1 MMEFMS
7 SEQLKLVGSILSQID
22 TGISE
27 IKEWNKDIIC
37 ANDYLVSTEGSRN
50 LAATSMLL
58 SAIGEGL
65 KRIDKLTNG
74 ELLLLRPEIPW
85 KQVKGM
91 RDHIAH
97 GYFDIDSGLIY
108 EVVKEELDGLQIAI
122 KALKDIVSDNK
133 IGSH

>member
-1 MMEFMS
+1 MS
-7 SEQLKLVGSILSQID
+7 SEKCKLVGSILSQID

-27 IKEWNKDIIC
+27 IKEWNKDIAC

-74 ELLLLRPEIPW
+74 ELLPLRPEIPW

-97 GYFDIDSGLIY
+97 GYFDIDSDLIY
-108 EVVKEELDGLQIAI
+108 EVVKEELDGLQIAV
-122 KALKDIVSDNK
+122 KALKEIVSGK
-133 IGSH
+133 

>member
-1 MMEFMS
+1 MMVSMS
-7 SEQLKLVGSILSQID
+7 SEQRSLVSSILSQID

-27 IKEWNKDIIC
+27 IKEWNKDISC

-65 KRIDKLTNG
+65 KRIDKITEGN
-74 ELLLLRPEIPW
+74 LLPMRPEIPW

-97 GYFDIDSGLIY
+97 GYFDIDSDLIF
-108 EVVKEELDGLQIAI
+108 EVVKEELDALQIAI
-122 KALKDIVSDNK
+122 KALIDVVSATE
-133 IGSH
+133 

>member
-1 MMEFMS
+1 MESLS
-7 SEQLKLVGSILSQID
+7 SEQQNLIYSILSQID

-27 IKEWNKDIIC
+27 IKEWNKDITSADDFHI
-37 ANDYLVSTEGSRN
+37 TIEGPRN

-65 KRIDKLTNG
+65 KRIDNITDGKL
-74 ELLLLRPEIPW
+74 LPLRPEIPW

-108 EVVKEELDGLQIAI
+108 EVV
-122 KALKDIVSDNK
+122 
-133 IGSH
+133 

>member
-1 MMEFMS
+1 MESLS
-7 SEQLKLVGSILSQID
+7 SEQQNLIYSILSQID

-27 IKEWNKDIIC
+27 IKEWNKDITS
-37 ANDYLVSTEGSRN
+37 ADDYHITIEGSRN

-65 KRIDKLTNG
+65 KRIDNITDGKL
-74 ELLLLRPEIPW
+74 LPLRPEIPW

-108 EVVKEELDGLQIAI
+108 EVVKEELDDLQTAI
-122 KALKDIVSDNK
+122 RCLIDIVKPSN
-133 IGSH
+133 

>member
-1 MMEFMS
+1 MESLS
-7 SEQLKLVGSILSQID
+7 SEQQNLVCSILSQID

-27 IKEWNKDIIC
+27 IKEWNKDITC
-37 ANDYLVSTEGSRN
+37 ADDYHVSIEGSRT

-65 KRIDKLTNG
+65 KRIDRITEGKFLP
-74 ELLLLRPEIPW
+74 LRPEIPW

-97 GYFDIDSGLIY
+97 GYFDIDSDLIY
-108 EVVKEELDGLQIAI
+108 EVVTEELVNLQVAI
-122 KALKDIVSDNK
+122 RWLKDIAK
-133 IGSH
+133 Q

>member
-1 MMEFMS
+1 MMESMS
-7 SEQLKLVGSILSQID
+7 SEQRELVGSILSQID

-27 IKEWNKDIIC
+27 IKEWNKDVTC

-74 ELLLLRPEIPW
+74 ELLPMRPEIPW

-97 GYFDIDSGLIY
+97 GYFDIDSDLIY
-108 EVVKEELDGLQIAI
+108 EVVKEELDKLQVAV
-122 KALKDIVSDNK
+122 KALKEIC
-133 IGSH
+133 

>member
-1 MMEFMS
+1 MMEYLS
-7 SEQLKLVGSILSQID
+7 SEKCKLVGSILSQID

-27 IKEWNKDIIC
+27 IKEWNKDIAC

-74 ELLLLRPEIPW
+74 ELLPLRPEIPW

-97 GYFDIDSGLIY
+97 GYFDIDSDLIY
-108 EVVKEELDGLQIAI
+108 EVVKEELDGLQIAV
-122 KALKDIVSDNK
+122 KALKEIVSGK
-133 IGSH
+133 

>member
-1 MMEFMS
+1 MMESMS
-7 SEQLKLVGSILSQID
+7 LEQRKLVGNILSQID

-27 IKEWNKDIIC
+27 IKEWNKNVSC
-37 ANDYLVSTEGSRN
+37 ANDYLVSIEGSRN

-65 KRIDKLTNG
+65 KRIDKLTSG
-74 ELLLLRPEIPW
+74 ELLPLRPEIPW

-97 GYFDIDSGLIY
+97 GYFDIDSDLIY
-108 EVVKEELDGLQIAI
+108 EVVTEELDGLQIAI
-122 KALKDIVSDNK
+122 KALKDIVSVTE
-133 IGSH
+133 

>member
-1 MMEFMS
+1 MESLS
-7 SEQLKLVGSILSQID
+7 SEQQNLIYSILSQID

-27 IKEWNKDIIC
+27 IKEWNKDITS
-37 ANDYLVSTEGSRN
+37 ADDYHITIEGSRN

-65 KRIDKLTNG
+65 KRIDNITDGKL
-74 ELLLLRPEIPW
+74 LPLRPEIPW

-108 EVVKEELDGLQIAI
+108 EVVKEELDDLQTAI
-122 KALKDIVSDNK
+122 RCLIDIVKPSNER
-133 IGSH
+133 